1 MKLLK
6 SELFVTRIQ
15 NNDDLCCARAIVVAK
30 VKGDDDE
37 CLDSRCHLQETLA
50 GALHKEAHV
59 RIGPYGL
66 DQLKLFEIVLVC
78 VSIRHYLGRTWT
90 RHSP

>member
-15 NNDDLCCARAIVVAK
+15 NNDDLFCARATVVAK

-50 GALHKEAHV
+50 GALHEEAHV